1 MKATLS
7 KEWKVRRVLAAGV
20 EYGTSDEAITRPWFE
35 KANNSLARASTRVKL
50 RVVRNF
56 ILLVS
61 VKLWVNSFE
70 AHCQS
75 LNHLHI
81 R

>member
-1 MKATLS
+1 MELLTKQQRGLGL
-7 KEWKVRRVLAAGV
+7 KK
-20 EYGTSDEAITRPWFE
+20 TSD
-35 KANNSLARASTRVKL
+35 SLARASTRVKL

-75 LNHLHI
+75 
-81 R
+81 